1 MEGVRVDHKIARFAC
16 LIITMAALSVSAADP
31 PGVKS
36 WTSAE
41 LKDFEKSLASKMSA
55 QKVASEALGSFG
67 NHNMLVA
74 HREGNGQGEVHEQQ
88 ADVFV
93 IQTGEAVIRLGGE
106 LVDGKQVRPNEL
118 LGSSVRGGVEKKLR
132 AGDVIHVP
140 AKTPHQML
148 VQSGQQVTYLVVKVT
163 EH

>member
-1 MEGVRVDHKIARFAC
+1 MEHKIARFVC

-93 IQTGEAVIRLGGE
+93 IQTGEAVIRVGGE
-106 LVDGKQVRPNEL
+106 QP
-118 LGSSVRGGVEKKLR
+118 
-132 AGDVIHVP
+132 
-140 AKTPHQML
+140 
-148 VQSGQQVTYLVVKVT
+148 
-163 EH
+163 